1 MFWWVWQSSEGQG
14 GSSFFHKFWC
24 VKVMVSSRHLIQL
37 LNHAKNYKQ
46 LYTNHK
52 NTLSLL
58 FPYHYCAALSEVKI
72 YSCLT
77 IQRMTTE
84 EEKKWTWIMM
94 NLSTTIIFL
103 LLLLLQLHKQ
113 NFNQDTGF
121 HSSFLVSPILK
132 KIYVVDLFLKV
143 KIFGKAKYDCNNYLY
158 EILV

>member
-1 MFWWVWQSSEGQG
+1 
-14 GSSFFHKFWC
+14 
-24 VKVMVSSRHLIQL
+24 
-37 LNHAKNYKQ
+37 
-46 LYTNHK
+46 
-52 NTLSLL
+52 
-58 FPYHYCAALSEVKI
+58 
-72 YSCLT
+72 
-77 IQRMTTE
+77 
-84 EEKKWTWIMM
+84 MM